1 MQIKQLRSLLCSLLV
16 LVAGCADV
24 QPWQR
29 GNLAKPEMALDPYP
43 GQTFFRSHSYGA
55 REAAQ
60 PLGSGATGG
69 GCGCY

>member
-1 MQIKQLRSLLCSLLV
+1 MKRVNIFLIVCLSLTCL
-16 LVAGCADV
+16 GCADV

-43 GQTFFRSHSYGA
+43 AQTMHRGHSYGA

-60 PLGSGATGG
+60 PVGSGGTGG

>member
-1 MQIKQLRSLLCSLLV
+1 MRTKQLRPLLFGLMC
-16 LVAGCADV
+16 VAGCADV

-43 GQTFFRSHSYGA
+43 NQTFFRSHSYGA

-60 PLGSGATGG
+60 PIGSGTTGG

>member
-1 MQIKQLRSLLCSLLV
+1 MKLVNLFLLAVLSLICL
-16 LVAGCADV
+16 ACADV
-24 QPWQR
+24 QPWER

-43 GQTFFRSHSYGA
+43 GQTIHRAHSYGA

-60 PLGSGATGG
+60 PLGSGGTGG

>member
-1 MQIKQLRSLLCSLLV
+1 MKQVNLFLLV
-16 LVAGCADV
+16 FLPLIITGCTDV

-43 GQTFFRSHSYGA
+43 GQTFFREHSYGA

-60 PLGSGATGG
+60 PNGSGGTGG